1 MNWQSSNSPP
11 ARRSAA
17 TSQASATFE
26 ASAERLNI
34 DSPQNTRSNPT
45 P

>member
-1 MNWQSSNSPP
+1 MNWQSSNSAPQ
-11 ARRSAA
+11 RRSAA

-26 ASAERLNI
+26 ASLSRLNI
-34 DSPQNTRSNPT
+34 DSPQNTRSKPT

>member
-1 MNWQSSNSPP
+1 MNWQSSSSQP
-11 ARRSAA
+11 ARRKLA
-17 TSQASATFE
+17 TSQASATFD
-26 ASAERLNI
+26 ASVIRLNI